1 MPNLDEC
8 QKCPCF
14 RVATCEE
21 CEYLDDWGDCRGV
34 YPAHCRP
41 LDCLEAKRLA
51 QESGIA
57 PWGSR

>member
-14 RVATCEE
+14 RVASCEE

-41 LDCLEAKRLA
+41 LDCMEAKLLA
-51 QESGIA
+51 EERGVA
-57 PWGSR
+57 PWGTR